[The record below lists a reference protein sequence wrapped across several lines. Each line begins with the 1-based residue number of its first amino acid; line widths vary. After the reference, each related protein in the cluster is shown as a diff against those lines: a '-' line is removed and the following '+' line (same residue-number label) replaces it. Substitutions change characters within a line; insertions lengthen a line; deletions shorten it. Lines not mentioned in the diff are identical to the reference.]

1 MKSIAAIMIVVML
14 SGCASFAKPEAV
26 IGCQAADT
34 VTTIAA
40 LHGGASEANPIVA
53 GIIKS
58 AGYFGLIVFKIAI
71 TLLLLN
77 YADEHPEAVGFG
89 TAITCGAAVNNLLL
103 L

>member
-1 MKSIAAIMIVVML
+1 MKSIAAILVVVML

-40 LHGGASEANPIVA
+40 LHGGATEANPIVA

-58 AGYFGLIVFKIAI
+58 SGYFGLIVFKVAV
-71 TLLLLN
+71 TLLLLH
-77 YADEHPEAVGFG
+77 YADDHPEAVGAG